1 MADTKTYNRE
11 LQAKLEDYISE
22 VGSQN
27 KAASALGI
35 SSSVISQY
43 RQSKYS
49 GDIEALENRLAEM
62 FANKEEAKALYKVGD
77 YAPTTVSKG
86 VYQTIRICH
95 LKGGLAVEAGDAG
108 IGKTMAAQQYIKDYP
123 NTSIYIAIN
132 PCTSNVTAFL
142 KAFARALHIDV
153 SGRKDDMWARI
164 NETLKGSKKVLIID
178 ESQHL
183 PIKTIET
190 IRSFSDNNKDLGI
203 CLIGNLE
210 SLCNNGKAGYAQI
223 RNRTKLTNT
232 RHTYN
237 ITLEDIELL
246 FPNID
251 KKSAEFLHKI
261 TQTEQAVRGA
271 SNLYSNAADN
281 QNTSY
286 EGLIAMAKATRV
298 LVN

>member
-1 MADTKTYNRE
+1 MEKMRMYNQE
-11 LQAKLEDYISE
+11 LQAKLEVYINE

-27 KAASALGI
+27 KAASALGV

-43 RQSKYS
+43 RQSKYA
-49 GDIEALENRLAEM
+49 GDIEAFENRLAEM
-62 FANKEEAKALYKVGD
+62 FANKEEAKSLYRVGD

-123 NTSIYIAIN
+123 NTSVYIAVN
-132 PCTSNVTAFL
+132 PCTSSTVAFL
-142 KAFARALHIDV
+142 KAFARALHIEAG
-153 SGRKDDMWARI
+153 GRKDDIWTRI
-164 NETLKGSKKVLIID
+164 NESLKGGKKVLIVD

-190 IRSFSDNNKDLGI
+190 IRSFSDNNKDFGI

-210 SLCNNGKAGYAQI
+210 SLCNNGKPGYAQI
-223 RNRTKLTNT
+223 RNRTKLTNI
-232 RHTYN
+232 RHTSN
-237 ITLEDIELL
+237 ITIDDIKLL
-246 FPNID
+246 FPGID
-251 KKSAEFLHKI
+251 RKSAEFLHKI
-261 TQTEQAVRGA
+261 TQTEQAVRGV

-281 QNTSY
+281 NNVSY
-286 EGLIAMAKATRV
+286 EGLLAMAKATKV
-298 LVN
+298 SV